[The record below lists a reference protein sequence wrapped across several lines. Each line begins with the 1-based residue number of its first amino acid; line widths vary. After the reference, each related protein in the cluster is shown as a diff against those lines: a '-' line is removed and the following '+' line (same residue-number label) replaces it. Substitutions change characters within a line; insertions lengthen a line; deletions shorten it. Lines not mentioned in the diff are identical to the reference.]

1 MNPFPRCGA
10 VRCRVR
16 SPTPRAKSDPKLSP
30 WIDFDR
36 AEALARGGL
45 GGVRIEDNVLVLAA
59 PLAAAAGGNGSGGGG
74 GAAFRGAR
82 GLIYNLTEAAGVPKA
97 MGEVEEVMKQ
107 EWKWGAW

>member
-1 MNPFPRCGA
+1 MLTRFH
-10 VRCRVR
+10 
-16 SPTPRAKSDPKLSP
+16 SHIRAKSDPKLSP

-59 PLAAAAGGNGSGGGG
+59 PLAAGGGG

-97 MGEVEEVMKQ
+97 MGEVEEVMRQ